1 MPKSVGQDPNI
12 INGGQ
17 SVSSPAWQN
26 FSMIKQLSGW
36 IRDVSIWLQQ
46 LLWWWYSVKVTSPSH
61 WFDRQSLSSSEHVS
75 GDTRCF
81 TRLKPSL
88 TDSVMCGR
96 GYSCVKISQPPPIFD
111 LYGQFVAPERR
122 GGYTTIFRGCF
133 VLDMLMVRPNWLSG
147 CRHLTLPSTYRTSVF
162 SPRRGWSTVGA
173 PPKISAINQISSR
186 YITTSLYQYYLL
198 SFYYDS
204 VFKHK

>member
-1 MPKSVGQDPNI
+1 MIIYEGPVKLMLCFVSEVVMFAKSVGQDPNI

-17 SVSSPAWQN
+17 SVSSPTWLN
-26 FSMIKQLSGW
+26 FSRIKQLSGW
-36 IRDVSIWLQQ
+36 IRDVSIWQQ
-46 LLWWWYSVKVTSPSH
+46 QRWWWWLFVKVRSPSQ
-61 WFDRQSLSSSEHVS
+61 WSDGQSLWSSEDVT

-88 TDSVMCGR
+88 TDSAMCGR

-133 VLDMLMVRPNWLSG
+133 VLDMLMVRPDRGSQ
-147 CRHLTLPSTYRTSVF
+147 CRLLTWASLPGRLFPVQD
-162 SPRRGWSTVGA
+162 GA
-173 PPKISAINQISSR
+173 GV
-186 YITTSLYQYYLL
+186 LL
-198 SFYYDS
+198 
-204 VFKHK
+204 VLL

>member
-17 SVSSPAWQN
+17 SVSRSPTWPN

-46 LLWWWYSVKVTSPSH
+46 LSWWWLFVKVTSPSQ
-61 WFDRQSLSSSEHVS
+61 WSDCQSLWSSDLVS

-81 TRLKPSL
+81 TRLRPSL

-133 VLDMLMVRPNWLSG
+133 VLDMLMVRPPWLSHW
-147 CRHLTLPSTYRTSVF
+147 RHLTLPSTYRMSVS
-162 SPRRGWSTVGA
+162 SPRQGWSTAGA

-186 YITTSLYQYYLL
+186 SVTTSLDQFYLL
-198 SFYYDS
+198 SFYYDN
-204 VFKHK
+204 VF